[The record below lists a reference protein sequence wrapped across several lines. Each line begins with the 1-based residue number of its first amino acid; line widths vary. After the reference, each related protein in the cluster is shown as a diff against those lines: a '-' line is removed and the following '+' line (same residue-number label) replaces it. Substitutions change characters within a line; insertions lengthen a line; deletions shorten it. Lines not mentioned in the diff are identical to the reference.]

1 VGIHTED
8 LLERLSD
15 WQELGLVSGTQADAI
30 VAHER
35 ERRAEGSAAP
45 PARDRST
52 AAEAIGYVGAALVLG
67 AIGLFVGEFWDD
79 LTTGGQLV
87 LAALVT
93 IALGGASAALRGST
107 APALARLVS
116 VLLVG
121 VVAGVAWC
129 TVIASDGL
137 LGWREDDV
145 ALASSA
151 AAVVAAAPLY
161 AARRRALPQLT
172 LLATLLTLLSALL
185 VRTDLSF
192 ETFWYAL
199 PYAALGAVWILLGE
213 GGYLTP
219 RTVASTTGAIVAIL
233 ALQVAAFGDL
243 RTLAL
248 LLALA
253 VAIGLVAAAVTVGGV
268 HHLAVGAVGL
278 FITVP
283 QLVFELFGDAIG
295 APATLLLVGVLLVL
309 LAVGLGRAK
318 REVVSQGGAS

>member
-1 VGIHTED
+1 VGVRTED
-8 LLERLSD
+8 LSERLSD
-15 WQELGLVSGTQADAI
+15 WQQLGLLSDAQASAI

-35 ERRAEGSAAP
+35 ERRAGGSAAP
-45 PARDRST
+45 PARDRS
-52 AAEAIGYVGAALVLG
+52 AAVEAIGYVGAALVFG
-67 AIGLFVGEFWDD
+67 AIALFTGEFWDD
-79 LTTGGQLV
+79 LTTGGQLA

-93 IALGGASAALRGST
+93 VALGGASAALRGSRS
-107 APALARLVS
+107 PALARLVS

-129 TVIASDGL
+129 AVITTDGL
-137 LGWREDDV
+137 LGWHEDDV
-145 ALASSA
+145 GLAGGA
-151 AAVVAAAPLY
+151 ASVLAAAPLY
-161 AARRRALPQLT
+161 AARRRVLPQLT
-172 LLATLLTLLSALL
+172 LLVALLTLLSALL
-185 VRTDLSF
+185 LRVDLGF

-199 PYAALGAVWILLGE
+199 PYAALGAVWVLLAA

-219 RTVASTTGAIVAIL
+219 RAVASTTGATVAVL
-233 ALQVAAFGDL
+233 ALQVAGFGDL

-253 VAIGLVAAAVTVGGV
+253 VASGLVAAALTVGGV

-318 REVVSQGGAS
+318 REVASPGGAS